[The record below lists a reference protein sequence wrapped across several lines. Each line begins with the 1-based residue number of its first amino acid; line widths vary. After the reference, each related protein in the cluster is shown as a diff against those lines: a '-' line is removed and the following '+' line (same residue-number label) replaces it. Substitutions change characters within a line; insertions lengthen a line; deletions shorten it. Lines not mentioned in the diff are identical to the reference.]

1 MPDSLPLVPAGLQRD
16 FAIAS
21 IRSTIVDV
29 PTVRRHELSTLS
41 VTAQSYVIVELRL
54 ANGAEGI
61 GEAATLGGP
70 RWSEESVESIK
81 ATIDAYLAPALIGAP
96 ADRFEAAHIRM
107 DAAAKRN
114 NAAKA
119 AIESALFDAVGKTL
133 GVPAVQ
139 FWAAPYARACRCC
152 GLSLPAI
159 PPRRSRRRRSK
170 LAARLHDTFKVK
182 IGAQSPEVDIAR
194 LRRLAGSLGG
204 QASLIVDANQA
215 WDETAAQRCLPVLA
229 ELGIR
234 LVEQPLPAWNL
245 AGMARLRA
253 RSNVPL
259 MADECVF
266 SAHDML
272 DVVRAEAA
280 DVVSLKL
287 VKHGGLLATRDVA
300 AVAEAAG
307 IGLYGGCL
315 LESSIGAAAH
325 LASIRRAARARLG
338 LRAFRPADPRRRFGR
353 GAVAL
358 HRFPGPSARRARP
371 RRDARQEQAEPLRA
385 PLKRQPSRATPRE
398 NPGFSTNEGRFPQE
412 TDRMAK
418 RKYAKSVPQP
428 LRLSQSMRDL
438 LIHVLLT
445 VSQPTEF
452 VAISAVNV
460 LDTFSSPICPGDR
473 MGE

>member
-1 MPDSLPLVPAGLQRD
+1 MPDPRPLAPDGLQRD
-16 FAIAS
+16 LAIAS
-21 IRSTIVDV
+21 IRTTIVDV
-29 PTVRRHELSTLS
+29 PTVRRHELSSLS

-81 ATIDAYLAPALIGAP
+81 ATIDTYLAPALIGSP
-96 ADRFEAAHIRM
+96 ADRFEAARIRM

-139 FWAAPYARACRCC
+139 LLGGAVRESFPVLWTLASDDAVQEIEEAEK
-152 GLSLPAI
+152 
-159 PPRRSRRRRSK
+159 K

-182 IGAQSPEVDIAR
+182 IGARSPEADIAR
-194 LRRLAGSLGG
+194 LRRLAGALAGR
-204 QASLIVDANQA
+204 ASLIVDANQA
-215 WDETAAQRCLPVLA
+215 WDETTAQRCLPVLA
-229 ELGIR
+229 ELGVR
-234 LVEQPLPAWNL
+234 LVEQPLPSWNL
-245 AGMARLRA
+245 AGTARLRA
-253 RSNVPL
+253 RSTVPL

-272 DVVRAEAA
+272 EVARAGAA

-300 AVAEAAG
+300 AMAAAAG

-325 LASIRRAARARLG
+325 LQVFAG
-338 LRAFRPADPRRRFGR
+338 LRELAWGCEHFGPQIL
-353 GAVAL
+353 VDDL
-358 HRFPGPSARRARP
+358 V
-371 RRDARQEQAEPLRA
+371 EEPLRFGDFRIHLPA
-385 PLKRQPSRATPRE
+385 GSGLGVTLDQDKLHR
-398 NPGFSTNEGRFPQE
+398 
-412 TDRMAK
+412 
-418 RKYAKSVPQP
+418 YA
-428 LRLSQSMRDL
+428 R
-438 LIHVLLT
+438 
-445 VSQPTEF
+445 
-452 VAISAVNV
+452 
-460 LDTFSSPICPGDR
+460 G
-473 MGE
+473 

>member
-1 MPDSLPLVPAGLQRD
+1 MPDSRPLVPAGLQRD
-16 FAIAS
+16 FAIVS
-21 IRSTIVDV
+21 VRSTIVDI
-29 PTVRRHELSTLS
+29 PTVRRHELSSLS

-54 ANGAEGI
+54 ENGVEGI

-81 ATIDAYLAPALIGAP
+81 STIDAYLAPALIGAP
-96 ADRFEAAHIRM
+96 ADRFEAARTRM

-139 FWAAPYARACRCC
+139 LLGGAVRE
-152 GLSLPAI
+152 SLPVLWTLASGDPAQEI
-159 PPRRSRRRRSK
+159 EEAERK
-170 LAARLHDTFKVK
+170 LAARLHNTFKVK
-182 IGAQSPEVDIAR
+182 IGAQTPEADIAR
-194 LRRLAGSLGG
+194 LSSLARALTDR
-204 QASLIVDANQA
+204 ASLIVDANQA
-215 WDETAAQRCLPVLA
+215 WDETTALRYLPVLA
-229 ELGIR
+229 ELGVR

-253 RSNVPL
+253 RSTVPL

-272 DVVRAEAA
+272 DVVRTGAA

-287 VKHGGLLATRDVA
+287 VKHGGLLATRNVA

-325 LASIRRAARARLG
+325 LQVFGG
-338 LRAFRPADPRRRFGR
+338 LRELAWGCEHFG
-353 GAVAL
+353 
-358 HRFPGPSARRARP
+358 
-371 RRDARQEQAEPLRA
+371 
-385 PLKRQPSRATPRE
+385 
-398 NPGFSTNEGRFPQE
+398 PQILVDDLVE
-412 TDRMAK
+412 
-418 RKYAKSVPQP
+418 QP
-428 LRLSQSMRDL
+428 LRFADFR
-438 LIHVLLT
+438 IHLPAGPGLGVT
-445 VSQPTEF
+445 
-452 VAISAVNV
+452 
-460 LDTFSSPICPGDR
+460 LDQEKLRRYARG
-473 MGE
+473 